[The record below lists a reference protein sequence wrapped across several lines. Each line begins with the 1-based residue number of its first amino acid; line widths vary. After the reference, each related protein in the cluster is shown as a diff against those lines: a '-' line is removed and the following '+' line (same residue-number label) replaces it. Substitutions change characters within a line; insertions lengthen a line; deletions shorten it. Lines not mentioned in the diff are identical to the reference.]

1 MTYGNGS
8 LCEGVAKQRFA
19 SAAKV
24 TLSNNKDDA
33 EENDDRLM
41 QLAVVLSITTVAA
54 AAAAAAARHTNISID
69 WFITPHSCQ
78 LHSSLR
84 QAK

>member
-41 QLAVVLSITTVAA
+41 QLVVVLSITTVV
-54 AAAAAAARHTNISID
+54 AAAAARHTNISID

-78 LHSSLR
+78 LHSFLR